1 MASAQI
7 GAASEESVYCI
18 FILGLY
24 NKSRANIEYWVRIE
38 RLSSGQSN
46 LYYQQLA
53 NLSPN
58 WKVEPV
64 VNNHSNGII
73 LQGGEQHSS

>member
-24 NKSRANIEYWVRIE
+24 NKNRANIEYWVRMRKAEFWPI
-38 RLSSGQSN
+38 
-46 LYYQQLA
+46 
-53 NLSPN
+53 
-58 WKVEPV
+58 
-64 VNNHSNGII
+64 
-73 LQGGEQHSS
+73 